1 MNSSSPTPAAPAD
14 LWQHYGAPSPE
25 GTPRSVDARMYWDW
39 YQRTGPGAE
48 ILGDVAGRTVTELGA
63 GAGRQAAH
71 VAGSTAAARVLAID
85 SSPTQH
91 TKARALYGHVA
102 GIEFI
107 QADAA
112 YYLHRHPRS
121 TNVIYSIFGA
131 VDFTDPRTTLPAAA
145 SALRPG
151 GRLVFSTLAHYRNGS
166 LPETDCRPADIP
178 TRTGTMQRWVL
189 DTTVWEKLLGEAGFE
204 TCQMETLHD
213 PGDDS
218 SPPMTTLVIWASVAP
233 EPTEPTGD

>member
-1 MNSSSPTPAAPAD
+1 MNPSSPTPAATAD
-14 LWQHYGAPSPE
+14 LWQHYGAPSPP
-25 GTPRSVDARMYWDW
+25 GTPRNVDARMYWDW

-71 VAGSTAAARVLAID
+71 VAGHTAAARVLAID

-91 TKARALYGHVA
+91 TKARALYGHVP
-102 GIEFI
+102 GVEYIEAEA
-107 QADAA
+107 AD
-112 YYLHRHPRS
+112 YLHHHPRS
-121 TNVIYSIFGA
+121 ADVLYSVFGA

-145 SALRPG
+145 SALRPS

-166 LPETDCRPADIP
+166 PPETDCRPADVS

-189 DTTVWEKLLGEAGFE
+189 DVPVWEKLLVEAGFE
-204 TCQMETLHD
+204 ACQTETLHD
-213 PGDDS
+213 PGDDT
-218 SPPMTTLVIWASVAP
+218 SPPMTTLVICARTPA
-233 EPTEPTGD
+233 ERLG

>member
-1 MNSSSPTPAAPAD
+1 MNQSSATPAAPAD
-14 LWQHYGAPSPE
+14 LWQHYGAPSPA

-71 VAGSTAAARVLAID
+71 VAGRTAAARVLAID
-85 SSPTQH
+85 SSPAQH
-91 TKARALYGHVA
+91 AKARALYGHVP
-102 GIEFI
+102 GLEFI
-107 QADAA
+107 EADAED
-112 YYLHRHPRS
+112 YLQRQPRS
-121 TNVIYSIFGA
+121 ADVLYSLFGA

-151 GRLVFSTLAHYRNGS
+151 GRLVFSTLAHYRNGAP
-166 LPETDCRPADIP
+166 PETDCRPADIP

-189 DTTVWEKLLGEAGFE
+189 DVPVWEKLLGEAGFE
-204 TCQMETLHD
+204 TCQAETLRD
-213 PGDDS
+213 PGDGT
-218 SPPMTTLVIWASVAP
+218 SPPMNTLVISATMSAELP
-233 EPTEPTGD
+233 G